1 MAGFHFFVHGE
12 YSSLLAYLH
21 GQHIHYDLHIDTEI
35 DVILKI
41 WKKKKK
47 IQVTE
52 VQNEG
57 PLQCI
62 KQCLKFGLSLKGKA
76 KNSVCKNKF
85 EIIK

>member
-1 MAGFHFFVHGE
+1 MDRE
-12 YSSLLAYLH
+12 IEK
-21 GQHIHYDLHIDTEI
+21 HIHYDLHIDTEI

-41 WKKKKK
+41 WNKK

-57 PLQCI
+57 QFQCI
-62 KQCLKFGLSLKGKA
+62 KQCLKFGLSLKGKT